1 MDEYRFLCVLGTELN
16 GEGPG
21 TAWVTLRSGQVESTL
36 VMALALNVAFLQV
49 MGFSSVTQTIL
60 AGSFN
65 STIGEVGCLLPLAI
79 NSPIQFCFLSKFCGC
94 VNLGSQLIF
103 FY

>member
-1 MDEYRFLCVLGTELN
+1 MDEDSFLCVLGTDLN

-36 VMALALNVAFLQV
+36 VMALALNVVFLQV
-49 MGFSSVTQTIL
+49 IGFSSVTPTIL
-60 AGSFN
+60 AGSFT

-79 NSPIQFCFLSKFCGC
+79 NSPSQFCFLSKFCGC